1 MTQWTLT
8 YSKDNN
14 TSTVD
19 MASAD
24 KPSMDEAVAF
34 LLDWAE
40 THLEPG
46 EFGDSQDDPS
56 IPAVRLL
63 TRFGVTIT
71 GIART

>member
-1 MTQWTLT
+1 MAHWTLT
-8 YSKDNN
+8 YNRDN
-14 TSTVD
+14 TTTTVD
-19 MASAD
+19 MKSAEQ
-24 KPSMDEAVAF
+24 PSMDEAVAF

-40 THLEPG
+40 THLERG

-71 GIART
+71 GIAKS